1 MSTYQVNTHPGSH
14 LAGAPDGSA
23 NLGPQRPRTKGK
35 AGWDFFSLA
44 CTDWPRWLHFN
55 IDILKPGSTHANCT
69 MNQTND

>member
-44 CTDWPRWLHFN
+44 CTDWPWLVTLQTWY
-55 IDILKPGSTHANCT
+55 LKARVDTCKLHYEPN
-69 MNQTND
+69 